1 VSCYDRGDDLRGS
14 DHGDSSFT
22 TTTAIV
28 SLRRPEDMNS
38 LSVCLARA
46 TAA

>member
-1 VSCYDRGDDLRGS
+1 VSCYNRGDDLRGS
-14 DHGDSSFT
+14 DHGDSFT

-46 TAA
+46 TAG